1 MSSDSSG
8 VDPLDDLADEFLDRC
23 RRGDRPSLTEYTGRY
38 PELAE
43 RIRSV
48 FPALVVMQGVE
59 SGAGRQ
65 ARLDVGPTG
74 SRGPIPERLG
84 DYVLLRR
91 VGSGGMGIVYEAIQ
105 ESLGRHVALKTLPFQ
120 HTGDT
125 SWLERFRREARAA
138 ARLHHS
144 HIVPVYGIGEH
155 DGLHYYTMQFIRGH
169 GLDVVLREVK
179 RLRRDPG
186 ASVAAHATNG
196 QVSSINLAH
205 GLRTG
210 RFPANEAES
219 RESSAPV
226 VNGMRTDRGPAPATA
241 ATTSTSLSVDSH
253 DRSALSDEPEARY
266 VQSVARIG
274 AHVALALEYAH
285 QQGILHRDI
294 KPANLM
300 LDAQGQIWVTDFGLA
315 KAQDSDEL
323 TRTGDIVGTLRYMA
337 PERFNGWSDRRS
349 DVYALGATLYELLT
363 LRPVF
368 DESDRIKLIEQVS
381 HESPPALREFDQRI
395 PRDLETIVLKAL
407 AKEPGERYATA
418 GQLAEDLQRFVTGRP
433 ILARRSSTAERL
445 WRWGKRNPSLAALS
459 AVAATL
465 TIIIAIVS
473 TVAAWTYYRQRNAL
487 RHEQGLTSAN
497 LERAKHAEDDARLA
511 EQEARLALGNS
522 LVSEGAALR
531 RTGLIGQR
539 FESLDRLA
547 RAAEVLTADPEGRK
561 RLPEIRNHAIAAL
574 GLTDLR
580 VSREQDVGNTFDV
593 NVDAALERYAV
604 VEKSGVIVVRRLN
617 DNRELVR
624 LPGPAL
630 SDFGR
635 AYSTFSPDG
644 ELLVARYVSTSS
656 GAGLLL
662 VWHLGRRELIGSL
675 PSRLG
680 VIFHPDGRRLLFSA
694 MEGGIGV
701 WDRKERRVAR
711 RLPLAF
717 TPDCLAL
724 DPEGRRL
731 AANNS
736 DGGVPRVTIIELE
749 NGHVLFDLRSQV
761 GNGAMAW
768 SADGQLL
775 AIGGGAVGNAED
787 RRVYVWNVRRG
798 ALASVLQGHIVEIVG
813 AQFAQSG
820 YMLATASWDGTTQLW
835 DGVSGEPLTRAPGN
849 LLGFAPDSRRLAFEN
864 GGTIGI
870 WDVAGG
876 AECRT
881 LHPGMAG
888 NRSDAREKNGV
899 IWADVSH
906 DGRLVATSEED
917 GIRIWDSDTGRE
929 LAHLKAGA
937 SETVLFHPGGHGLIS
952 SSRWGLYRWPIRP
965 DPERGPDAIS
975 IGPPELLQELAGNV
989 WSKATW
995 MPDHRTVAL
1004 VDNANA
1010 RVLLVDSS
1018 QPHPAWSRPTALSS
1032 GENRRMS
1039 SVAVSPDGRWMAVGG
1054 IQEAGVRVWDLRRHR
1069 LERILRPA
1077 DVVGATTYSVGF
1089 SPDGRRLA
1097 SSTHTEAKRSYH
1109 FWSVDT
1115 WEMALCIDQE
1125 RNGVAFHSPAFT
1137 SDGRLMALGIA
1148 PDQVLL
1154 ADAATGRELARL
1166 TTLQSMTPTPL
1177 VFSSDGTKL
1186 IARTDQ
1192 ETVLVWNLRRIR
1204 DQLALRGLD
1213 WDAPPYPIAAD
1224 SRDAVGSVSPPGPV
1238 RVIGEFD
1245 DLPADV
1251 FAKP

>member
-1 MSSDSSG
+1 MSSDTSD
-8 VDPLDDLADEFLDRC
+8 VDPLDDLAEEFLDRC
-23 RRGDRPSLTEYTGRY
+23 RRGDRPSLTEYTGKY
-38 PELAE
+38 PDLAE

-48 FPALVVMQGVE
+48 FPALVVMEEVE
-59 SGAGRQ
+59 NGSGHLRGRDAGWSCS
-65 ARLDVGPTG
+65 V
-74 SRGPIPERLG
+74 SPIPERLG

-105 ESLGRHVALKTLPFQ
+105 ESLGRHVALKTLPF
-120 HTGDT
+120 HHNGDT

-179 RLRRDPG
+179 RLRRDRG
-186 ASVAAHATNG
+186 ASATAEATNG
-196 QVSSINLAH
+196 QVSSITLAYC
-205 GLRTG
+205 LRTG

-219 RESSAPV
+219 EKGS
-226 VNGMRTDRGPAPATA
+226 MPAPNGLRTELGPGPTSA
-241 ATTSTSLSVDSH
+241 ATTTLSTEHH
-253 DRSALSDEPEARY
+253 DRSGLSDEPEAQY
-266 VQSVARIG
+266 ILSVARIG

-300 LDAQGQIWVTDFGLA
+300 LDAQGQIWITDFGLA
-315 KAQDSDEL
+315 KAHDSHEL

-363 LRPVF
+363 LRRAF
-368 DESDRIKLIEQVS
+368 GESDRIKLIEQVS
-381 HESPPALREFDQRI
+381 HESPPALRQFDQRI

-418 GQLAEDLQRFVTGRP
+418 GQLAEDLQRFATGRP

-445 WRWGKRNPSLAALS
+445 LRWCKRNPGLTALN
-459 AVAATL
+459 ALAATL

-473 TVAAWTYYRQRNAL
+473 TVAAWTYYGQRNAL
-487 RHEQGLTSAN
+487 RFERNLTEGNFHRA
-497 LERAKHAEDDARLA
+497 ERAEH
-511 EQEARLALGNS
+511 EARLALGNS

-539 FESLDRLA
+539 FDSLDRLA
-547 RAAEVLTADPEGRK
+547 RAAEVLSADPEGRK

-580 VSREQDVGNTFDV
+580 VRREQDVGDTFDV
-593 NVDAALERYAV
+593 NVDAALERYAL
-604 VEKSGVIVVRRLN
+604 VEKSGEIVVRRLN

-624 LPGPAL
+624 LPGPAP
-630 SDFGR
+630 SEFGR
-635 AYSTFSPDG
+635 AYSAFSPDG
-644 ELLVARYVSTSS
+644 ELLVVGYVSTNS
-656 GAGLLL
+656 GASLLL
-662 VWHLGRRELIGSL
+662 VWHLGRREQIGSL
-675 PSRLG
+675 TSRSG
-680 VIFHPDGRRLLFSA
+680 VIFHPDGRRMLFSA

-701 WDRKERRVAR
+701 WDLEERRVVR
-711 RLPLAF
+711 RLPLDF
-717 TPDCLAL
+717 TPDRLAL

-731 AANNS
+731 AANNHS
-736 DGGVPRVTIIELE
+736 DGATPRVTIVELE
-749 NGHVLFDLRSQV
+749 TSRVLSDWRSQV

-775 AIGGGAVGNAED
+775 AVGGGAVGNARD
-787 RRVYVWNVRRG
+787 CRVYVWNVRRG
-798 ALASVLQGHIVEIVG
+798 ALTSVLQGHIVEIVA
-813 AQFAQSG
+813 AQFALSG

-835 DGVSGEPLTRAPGN
+835 DGVSGEPMTGAPGN
-849 LLGFAPDSRRLAFEN
+849 LLGFAPDSRRLAFKN
-864 GGTIGI
+864 GGTIGV

-881 LHPGMAG
+881 FHLGMSG
-888 NRSDAREKNGV
+888 NRADVREKNGAV
-899 IWADVSH
+899 WADVSQ
-906 DGRLVATSEED
+906 DGRLVAATEAD
-917 GIRIWDSDTGRE
+917 GVRIWDSDTGCE
-929 LAHLKAGA
+929 LAHLEAGV
-937 SETVLFHPGGHGLIS
+937 SETVLFQPDGRALIS

-975 IGPPELLQELAGNV
+975 IGPPELLQELAGTV

-995 MPDHRTVAL
+995 MPDHLTLAL

-1018 QPHPAWSRPTALSS
+1018 QPNPAWSRPTALES
-1032 GENRRMS
+1032 GENHRMT
-1039 SVAVSPDGRWMAVGG
+1039 SVAVSPDGRWLAVGG

-1077 DVVGATTYSVGF
+1077 DAVGATTYSVGF

-1115 WEMALCIDQE
+1115 WEMVLCIDQE

-1137 SDGRLMALGIA
+1137 SDRRMMAMGIA

-1177 VFSSDGTKL
+1177 VFSPDGTKL
-1186 IARTDQ
+1186 VARTDQ
-1192 ETVLVWNLRRIR
+1192 ETVLVWDLRRIR

-1213 WDAPPYPIAAD
+1213 WDAPPYPAATD
-1224 SRDAVGSVSPPGPV
+1224 SRDAVNPVSPPRPV
-1238 RVIGEFD
+1238 RVISKFK

-1251 FAKP
+1251 LAKP